1 VGSSKAV
8 GGGKSARKSFN
19 ALAAGVNRA
28 SLAERV
34 VARHYKKYIIF
45 VPYPRVGQQLWRI
58 WSAFACNAITNAI
71 AIYSALA
78 ARSFLMNHQVLS
90 EFLTIYLRLNPR
102 PTDQQFHS
110 LAFAINVDHEEL
122 ESVAY
127 AMLGDEV
134 GETQNALAGNSAPSE
149 NKTSEQQKVLDGDYD
164 PSITS
169 PDNLALNDGAPNR
182 ESNSRGVQDAT
193 LNDGVAPDDEGLGIN
208 SDKSALIS
216 DGLPPISL
224 NAALRLAELGG

>member
-1 VGSSKAV
+1 MNEQK
-8 GGGKSARKSFN
+8 
-19 ALAAGVNRA
+19 LA
-28 SLAERV
+28 
-34 VARHYKKYIIF
+34 
-45 VPYPRVGQQLWRI
+45 QLI
-58 WSAFACNAITNAI
+58 
-71 AIYSALA
+71 
-78 ARSFLMNHQVLS
+78 Q
-90 EFLTIYLRLNPR
+90 IYLTVNPR

-110 LAFAINVDHEEL
+110 LAFAINIDHETL
-122 ESVAY
+122 ESIAY

-149 NKTSEQQKVLDGDYD
+149 DRTSEQQKVLDGDYD

-216 DGLPPISL
+216 DGLPPVSL
-224 NAALRLAELGG
+224 NAALRLSSIEG

>member
-1 VGSSKAV
+1 
-8 GGGKSARKSFN
+8 
-19 ALAAGVNRA
+19 
-28 SLAERV
+28 
-34 VARHYKKYIIF
+34 
-45 VPYPRVGQQLWRI
+45 
-58 WSAFACNAITNAI
+58 
-71 AIYSALA
+71 
-78 ARSFLMNHQVLS
+78 MNHQALS
-90 EFLTIYLRLNPR
+90 QFLTIFLRLNPR

-110 LAFAINVDHEEL
+110 LAFAINIDHETL

-134 GETQNALAGNSAPSE
+134 GGETQNALAGNSAPSE
-149 NKTSEQQKVLDGDYD
+149 GKMSEQQKVLDGDYD

-193 LNDGVAPDDEGLGIN
+193 LDDGVAPDDEGLGIN

-224 NAALRLAELGG
+224 NAAARLATLGG

>member
-1 VGSSKAV
+1 
-8 GGGKSARKSFN
+8 
-19 ALAAGVNRA
+19 
-28 SLAERV
+28 
-34 VARHYKKYIIF
+34 
-45 VPYPRVGQQLWRI
+45 
-58 WSAFACNAITNAI
+58 
-71 AIYSALA
+71 
-78 ARSFLMNHQVLS
+78 MNHQVLS

-110 LAFAINVDHEEL
+110 LAFSVNVDHEEL

-134 GETQNALAGNSAPSE
+134 GGETQNALAGNSAPSE
-149 NKTSEQQKVLDGDYD
+149 GKTSEQQKVLDGDYD

-216 DGLPPISL
+216 DGLPPVSL
-224 NAALRLAELGG
+224 NAAARLAALGG